1 LAQGVWLRFAPF
13 LTKIFRINRIS
24 KITNMDT
31 VEKKVF
37 DALAQKSCTVTLGGK
52 EFEFRPMS
60 LSDRQEISVIS
71 ENLPPAPS
79 TGGGEADAEGEQ
91 DVLKDA
97 IAAGKYA
104 RQIAEIISV
113 GAHVR
118 GDIVRKEK
126 IWFGLREREVVI
138 TEAERRQELFRYAYE
153 HASFVEVYEAVKQV
167 FVNSH
172 PAFFL
177 NITTSLCPKNM
188 LKPTKE
194 TAATAPGQSKPE

>member
-1 LAQGVWLRFAPF
+1 ME
-13 LTKIFRINRIS
+13 S
-24 KITNMDT
+24 

-37 DALAQKSCTVTLGGK
+37 DALAQASYVVTLGGR

-71 ENLPPAPS
+71 WAMGTDGTLGTDGEEN
-79 TGGGEADAEGEQ
+79 
-91 DVLKDA
+91 VLRDA

-118 GDIVRKEK
+118 GFKVSGFRFRVSGLNICIPFGVAFEK
-126 IWFGLREREVVI
+126 
-138 TEAERRQELFRYAYE
+138 ARRGKLFRYAFH
-153 HASFVEVYEAVKQV
+153 HASIDEVYEAVKHI
-167 FVNSH
+167 FINSH

-177 NITTSLCPKNM
+177 NIITSLCPKSI
-188 LKPTKE
+188 LTPTRE
-194 TAATAPGQSKPE
+194 TEATAPGQSKQE

>member
-1 LAQGVWLRFAPF
+1 
-13 LTKIFRINRIS
+13 
-24 KITNMDT
+24 MDN

-37 DALAQKSCTVTLGGK
+37 DALAQAPYTVTLGGK

-71 ENLPPAPS
+71 GTMETHGIVVS
-79 TGGGEADAEGEQ
+79 DGEQ
-91 DVLKDA
+91 DILQDA

-118 GDIVRKEK
+118 GWKFRFPSVKNLRIFHSEK
-126 IWFGLREREVVI
+126 
-138 TEAERRQELFRYAYE
+138 ARRRNLYRCVYE
-153 HASFVEVYEAVKQV
+153 HANIDEVYEAIKQI

-177 NITTSLCPKNM
+177 NITTSLTPKSI
-188 LKPTKE
+188 LTPTKE